1 VEAAQSPSV
10 TAKRLTVERKTGGDA
25 TRSDIEEAARSEVA
39 RIGAGVASDPGPPPH
54 FPILIYE
61 PESIPKSH
69 DICDSN
75 PRCAFATSDAIR
87 FGIRGLAEARI
98 AAFAI
103 KARSFG
109 LVMGGI

>member
-1 VEAAQSPSV
+1 M
-10 TAKRLTVERKTGGDA
+10 
-25 TRSDIEEAARSEVA
+25 A

-54 FPILIYE
+54 FPVLIYE

-75 PRCAFATSDAIR
+75 ALCAFATIGAIPS
-87 FGIRGLAEARI
+87 GIRGRAEARI